1 MDQIESQT
9 LHSKILRPYEDRAE
23 YAWEQYRL
31 AKQFGKKDEQKDT
44 KKAWDI
50 AVDVLVAVDEALADY
65 RGEVRKAGN

>member
-1 MDQIESQT
+1 MDNQT
-9 LHSKILRPYEDRAE
+9 AHAKALKPYEDKAE

-50 AVDVLVAVDEALADY
+50 AVDILVAVDSALDSYRQTMEKAD
-65 RGEVRKAGN
+65 A